1 LNAKDKT
8 WRKNHAGIYH
18 LAGNGS
24 VTRFEWAKKIL
35 QLDPRKNE
43 QVCASILPA
52 KSNEF
57 ETAARRPGNSALD
70 CRLFQKTFGLFKSD
84 WLTSLELAMSSLYQS

>member
-1 LNAKDKT
+1 MNTKDQT

-35 QLDPRKNE
+35 QLDPRQSE
-43 QVCASILPA
+43 QLCSTIQPA
-52 KSNEF
+52 NSDEF
-57 ETAARRPGNSALD
+57 ETVASRPENSALD
-70 CRLFQKTFGLFKSD
+70 CSLFQKTFSLFKSD
-84 WLTSLELAMSSLYQS
+84 WLTSLELAMSSSNQR